1 MYQSLY
7 RLSKQRLLSKQKG
20 GGGYVT
26 NETIYLPG
34 TNSGQGSYYSNES
47 TQHPFKFSQVVPEV
61 GKFVVEIFDLAYEV
75 VSKNQIYTDKWYYH
89 NDTEEVLKQLN
100 ETIQHGVY
108 ILPDFDFICIVNDQI
123 ELFKLKSYSIS
134 TNTET
139 SIKTLEIEIEAFDPE
154 NEAFDPT
161 SLKRS
166 RESEAF
172 DPMSLKRRKT

>member
-20 GGGYVT
+20 GGGYET

-34 TNSGQGSYYSNES
+34 TDLGHGIYYSNKS
-47 TQHPFKFSQVVPEV
+47 TQHPFTFSQVVPEVVPEV

-100 ETIQHGVY
+100 ETIQPGVY

-139 SIKTLEIEIEAFDPE
+139 SIKTLEIES
-154 NEAFDPT
+154 EAFDPT
-161 SLKRS
+161 SSKRS

-172 DPMSLKRRKT
+172 DPTSLKRRKT